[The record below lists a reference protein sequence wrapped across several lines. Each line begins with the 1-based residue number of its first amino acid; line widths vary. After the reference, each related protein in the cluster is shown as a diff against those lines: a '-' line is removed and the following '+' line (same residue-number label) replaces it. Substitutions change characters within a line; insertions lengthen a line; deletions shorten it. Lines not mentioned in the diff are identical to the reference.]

1 MSAKDKAN
9 LKFEEGMSNFLS
21 QNYDRSIRY
30 FSEAIAADPTYRL
43 AFKSRGAAYLKLG
56 KAQEAIADFNRI
68 LEIDPDNARAYHLR
82 GLAYEKSGD
91 HQNALKDFNDSIE
104 QNPAY
109 GAAYYSRA
117 TLHTI
122 MGDTDQAAADMQ
134 MVTHLSEVN
143 IETFAN
149 ENNVWRSQQ
158 LRVESVSNDDLA
170 MER

>member
-1 MSAKDKAN
+1 MSAKDKAKV
-9 LKFEEGMSNFLS
+9 KFEEGMSDFLS
-21 QNYDRSIRY
+21 RNYDRSIQF
-30 FSEAIAADPTYRL
+30 FSDAIDFDPTFRL

-56 KAQEAIADFNRI
+56 KASEAIADFNRI
-68 LEIDPDNARAYHLR
+68 IEMDPDNARAYHLR
-82 GLAYEKSGD
+82 GLAYEKSGE
-91 HQNALKDFNDSIE
+91 HENALKDFNNSIE
-104 QNPAY
+104 HNPAY

-117 TLHTI
+117 TLHTK

-158 LRVESVSNDDLA
+158 LRVESVYNDDLA

>member
-1 MSAKDKAN
+1 MSAKNKAN
-9 LKFEEGMSNFLS
+9 AKFEEGMSNFLS
-21 QNYDRSIRY
+21 QNYDRSIQF
-30 FSEAIAADPTYRL
+30 FSDAIEADPTYRL

-56 KAQEAIADFNRI
+56 KTREAIADFNRI
-68 LEIDPDNARAYHLR
+68 LEMDPDNSRAYHLR

-91 HQNALKDFNDSIE
+91 HQNALKDFNVSIE

-117 TLHTI
+117 TLHTK
-122 MGDTDQAAADMQ
+122 MGNTDQAAADMQ

-149 ENNVWRSQQ
+149 ENNVWRSQH
-158 LRVESVSNDDLA
+158 LRVESAYNDDLA